1 MTGSG
6 VSSAGGAGSVGFGC
20 GFGFSSA
27 FAGGFFCGGG
37 GAFVPKRITRYSPR

>member
-6 VSSAGGAGSVGFGC
+6 VSSAGGAGSVGF